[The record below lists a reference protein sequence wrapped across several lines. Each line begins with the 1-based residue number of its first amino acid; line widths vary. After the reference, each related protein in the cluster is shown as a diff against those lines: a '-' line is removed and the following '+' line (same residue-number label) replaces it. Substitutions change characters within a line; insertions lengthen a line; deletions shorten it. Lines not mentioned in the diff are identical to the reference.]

1 MIILVTGVTGFVG
14 YTLTNYLKNN
24 GCDVI
29 GVSRSAGKC
38 VDFTADLTNIE
49 SVKEIR
55 SKYDPDVI
63 IHLAAMART
72 DECEKNPEES
82 YKVNVIST
90 KNLAETFSDKKFVFF
105 STYAVYNTPEGN
117 CDELCDVKATNQYIS
132 TKIDAEKHV
141 VPLSNYLIFRPSVI
155 FGYMPETTRT
165 NNYFMQLLNMVK
177 TKTTMRS
184 PADQYF
190 NPILVDYVCEI
201 ILLSLKNDLRGIYNL
216 GASDS
221 VSKYEFNEMVLSK
234 FGFDKKYLEKAVPSK
249 NDVIRPSVGT
259 ISSAK
264 IMADLSYNIPSVR
277 DMISVLYDKI
287 SADPIIKELTDD

>member
-1 MIILVTGVTGFVG
+1 MKVLVTGVTGFVG
-14 YTLTNYLKNN
+14 YTLTNFLRNK
-24 GCDVI
+24 GHDVI

-38 VDFTADLTNIE
+38 VDFTADLTKHE
-49 SVKEIR
+49 SVKEMR
-55 SKYDPDVI
+55 SKYNPDVI

-82 YKVNVIST
+82 YLVNVIST

-132 TKIDAEKHV
+132 TKIDAEKYV
-141 VPLSNYLIFRPSVI
+141 TCLKNSLIFRPSVI
-155 FGYMPETTRT
+155 FGYMPEKSRT
-165 NNYFMQLLNMVK
+165 NNYFMQLLNMVQSK
-177 TKTTMRS
+177 MTMRS

-201 ILLSLKNDLRGIYNL
+201 IQLALMNDLKGVYNL

-221 VSKYEFNEMVLSK
+221 VSKYEFNDMVMTK

-249 NDVIRPSVGT
+249 DDVTRPSVGT

-264 IMADLSYNIPSVR
+264 IMTDLSYDIPSVK
-277 DMISVLYDKI
+277 DMISVLYSKI
-287 SADPIIKELTDD
+287 SNYPNIKELTND